1 MSYRYNLTDAQWQ
14 RIANFFPDRYHHGHR
29 GHPWKDHRRLVNG
42 ILWHLHTGAPWPD
55 TPSRYGPWQTAST
68 AGARM
73 APGPKSSTPCCG
85 NWTRPAASSATCGA
99 STAPSTAPTQPP
111 PGRKKNP
118 EPPPQLGG
126 SKAAQMQEPPDH
138 ALGRS
143 RGGFGTKT
151 HLVCD
156 SQGII
161 LAVWVTAGQRH
172 ETQGFQQV
180 MGRAQRPRQDGQQRW
195 PDQGA
200 GDKGYSYAGVR
211 GWLKRRHIDPV
222 IPTRDDQPRD
232 EDFDKATYRRRNIIE
247 RAVGWFKWCRSL
259 AFRFD
264 KLAVNYVALWI
275 IANIQFLLRKY
286 PGALGVHLSETT

>member
-1 MSYRYNLTDAQWQ
+1 
-14 RIANFFPDRYHHGHR
+14 
-29 GHPWKDHRRLVNG
+29 
-42 ILWHLHTGAPWPD
+42 
-55 TPSRYGPWQTAST
+55 
-68 AGARM
+68 
-73 APGPKSSTPCCG
+73 
-85 NWTRPAASSATCGA
+85 
-99 STAPSTAPTQPP
+99 
-111 PGRKKNP
+111 
-118 EPPPQLGG
+118 
-126 SKAAQMQEPPDH
+126 MQEPPDH

-180 MGRAQRPRQDGQQRW
+180 MDRAQRPRPDGQKRW
-195 PDQGA
+195 PEQGA

-232 EDFDKATYRRRNIIE
+232 EDFDKATYRRRNIME
-247 RAVGWFKWCRSL
+247 RAVGWFKWCRAL

-286 PGALGVHLSETT
+286 PEALGVHLSETT